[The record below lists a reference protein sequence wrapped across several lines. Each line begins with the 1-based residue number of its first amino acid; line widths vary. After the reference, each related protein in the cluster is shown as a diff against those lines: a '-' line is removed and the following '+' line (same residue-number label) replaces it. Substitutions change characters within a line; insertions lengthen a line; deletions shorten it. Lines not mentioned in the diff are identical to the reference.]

1 MTMSKMKMKLMF
13 AGVAVG
19 CAFGLIALRFASAT
33 PSSGPPTFSNSF
45 IAGPVVLDA
54 MDIKSETSPYDL
66 KLKTKGLS
74 QARIGLIRIQPG
86 GFSGWHSH
94 PGPDFAMVTQG
105 TLTRYEAGDPQPQ
118 VFPAGTGFVEE
129 PGSVHIARN
138 EGITDVEIHA
148 FFLTPFGAAPTTSEP
163 EPE

>member
-1 MTMSKMKMKLMF
+1 MTKMKVKLMF
-13 AGVAVG
+13 AGVPVG
-19 CAFGLIALRFASAT
+19 CAFGLIASRFASAT
-33 PSSGPPTFSNSF
+33 PSSGLPTFSSSF

-74 QARIGLIRIQPG
+74 QARVGVIRIQPG

-94 PGPDFAMVTQG
+94 PGPVFAIVTQG
-105 TLTRYEAGDPQPQ
+105 TLTVYEAGDTQPQ

-129 PGSVHIARN
+129 PGRVSTVTN
-138 EGITDVEIHA
+138 EGTTDVEIYA
-148 FFLTPFGAAPTTSEP
+148 FFLTPFGAPPTTSEP

>member
-1 MTMSKMKMKLMF
+1 MSKMKVKLMF
-13 AGVAVG
+13 AGIAVG
-19 CAFGLIALRFASAT
+19 CAFGFIASRFASAT
-33 PSSGPPTFSNSF
+33 PSSGPPTFSSSF
-45 IAGPVVLDA
+45 VAGPVVLDA
-54 MDIKSETSPYDL
+54 MDIKSESATYEL
-66 KLKTKGLS
+66 ELKTKGLS
-74 QARIGLIRIQPG
+74 QARVGVIRIQPG

-94 PGPDFAMVTQG
+94 PGPVFVMVTQG
-105 TLTRYEAGDPQPQ
+105 TLTIYEAGDPQPH

-129 PGSVHIARN
+129 PGRVSTATN